1 MQSAQSG
8 QIKVMSNKNIRRA
21 VFASTLGTIIEW
33 YDYGLYAAASGLII
47 NKLFFPQLTQLGGM
61 LAAFAT
67 FAIGFIIRP
76 IGGIVISH
84 IGDKFGRK
92 PALILCISI
101 MGVAT
106 VGVGLLPTWHQVGI
120 LAPILLIVM
129 RILQG
134 FGAGAEL
141 AGAITLVAEY
151 TPVNKRAFFTS
162 IPNTATNFGVLIA
175 TLTFLLFSWIPE
187 EVLLGWVWRVPFLL
201 SVLLF
206 GVAVYIRMK
215 LDETPEYVQAME
227 KAQKQHKQQ
236 KAPLK
241 ELFRNSPREL
251 LCGFFA
257 MGGHQALTYVLNTFA
272 LSYMINTLG
281 MSKTDGLIVLI
292 IALSFTLICGPVG
305 GWLADRYGS
314 AKVFMSGALFALVFV
329 YPLFYLVDTK
339 NITLAAFGMS
349 AIYGISWGC
358 TGGAQGAFL
367 SNLFPTQYRF
377 SGIAMC
383 REFSGALIGGPTPFI
398 ATALV
403 ALAGGKPTWVM
414 VYLGCF
420 CLLTVIAV
428 WVGRHLSRHDDDNRV
443 AIGNNGSITSI

>member
-1 MQSAQSG
+1 
-8 QIKVMSNKNIRRA
+8 MSQASSQEYRTNKNVKRA
-21 VFASTLGTIIEW
+21 IFASTLGTIIEW

-47 NKLFFPQLTQLGGM
+47 NKLFFPEMSQLGGT

-76 IGGIVISH
+76 VGGVVISH

-92 PALILCISI
+92 PALIFCISV
-101 MGVAT
+101 MGIAT
-106 VGVGLLPTWHQVGI
+106 VGIGILPTWQTIGI
-120 LAPILLIVM
+120 CAPILLIFLRM
-129 RILQG
+129 LQG

-151 TPVNKRAFFTS
+151 TPVNRRGFFTS

-175 TLTFLLFSWIPE
+175 TITFLAFSWVPE
-187 EVLLGWVWRVPFLL
+187 EILLSWVWRVPFLI

-206 GVAVYIRMK
+206 GVALYIRTK

-227 KAQKQHKQQ
+227 KAHSQKQQQ
-236 KAPLK
+236 KAPIRQLFK
-241 ELFRNSPREL
+241 ESPREL

-281 MSKTDGLIVLI
+281 MPKSDGLIVLI
-292 IALSFTLICGPVG
+292 IALTFTLICGPIG
-305 GWLADRYGS
+305 GWLSDRFGS
-314 AKVFMSGALFALVFV
+314 AKIYICGALFALCFV

-339 NITLAAFGMS
+339 DTLLATLGVS
-349 AIYGISWGC
+349 VIYGISWGC

-367 SNLFPTQYRF
+367 SNLFPTKYRF

-383 REFSGALIGGPTPFI
+383 RECSGAVIGGPTPFI

-403 ALAGGKPTWVM
+403 ALADGRPTYVM
-414 VYLGCF
+414 VYLGFF
-420 CLLTVIAV
+420 CLLTAV
-428 WVGRHLSRHDDDNRV
+428 SVGLGQHLSRHHETES
-443 AIGNNGSITSI
+443 ISLPTNGKQASSI

>member
-1 MQSAQSG
+1 MNQVSSQDYRT
-8 QIKVMSNKNIRRA
+8 NKNVKRA
-21 VFASTLGTIIEW
+21 IFASTLGTIIEW

-47 NKLFFPQLTQLGGM
+47 NKLFFPELSQLGGT

-76 IGGIVISH
+76 VGGIVISH

-92 PALILCISI
+92 PALIFCIAI
-101 MGVAT
+101 MGFAT
-106 VGVGLLPTWHQVGI
+106 VGIGLLPTWQTVGVW
-120 LAPILLIVM
+120 APILLIFL

-151 TPVNKRAFFTS
+151 TPVKRRGFFTS

-175 TLTFLLFSWIPE
+175 TITFLIFSYIPE
-187 EVLLGWVWRVPFLL
+187 EMLLSWVWRVPFLI

-206 GVAVYIRMK
+206 GVALYIRAK

-227 KAQKQHKQQ
+227 KAHRQHQHQ
-236 KAPLK
+236 KAPIRQLFK
-241 ELFRNSPREL
+241 ESPREL

-281 MSKTDGLIVLI
+281 MPKTDGLIVLI
-292 IALSFTLICGPVG
+292 IALSFTLICGPIG
-305 GWLADRYGS
+305 GWLSDRYGS
-314 AKVFMSGALFALVFV
+314 AKIFICGALFALCFV

-339 NITLAAFGMS
+339 DTILATLGVS
-349 AIYGISWGC
+349 TIYGISWGC

-367 SNLFPTQYRF
+367 SNLFPTRYRF

-383 REFSGALIGGPTPFI
+383 REFSGAFIGGPTPFI

-403 ALAGGKPTWVM
+403 ALGDGRPTWVM
-414 VYLGCF
+414 VYLGAF
-420 CLLTVIAV
+420 CLLTAV
-428 WVGRHLSRHDDDNRV
+428 AVTIGRNLSRYNEESV
-443 AIGNNGSITSI
+443 FINNESVILEGKD